1 MATQQASNSCSF
13 PSLRERDREWE
24 FDVFINFRGP
34 ETRYG
39 FTGYLHKAFCEKGIR
54 TFMDAENLISGNKI
68 LETFD
73 RAIESSR
80 IGIIVFSAH
89 YADTDFLLRELV
101 KLLECSRRKGQFI
114 LPIFY
119 YMDPGDVRHQR
130 GSYEKAMAVHEER
143 FKDEVPI
150 WRAALRDA
158 ANLCGLHFKGDEFEY
173 EFIERTS
180 KQVLAIL
187 KEDTLP
193 VVADYPVR
201 AESQVKSFSNPRQ
214 YQHHVFLNFRGC
226 DTRYRFTGSLYKALQ
241 DKKIHTFM
249 DDVGLHRG
257 NDISRT
263 LIQAIKGS
271 RIAIIVFSE
280 NYADSS
286 YCLDELVKI
295 LECHESDGQFVL
307 PVFYDIYHDHVRY
320 HTGSYGKAMAKHEE
334 KFKDD
339 LSKVEK
345 WKQALFQAANFTGFV
360 FEGKQYEHEFI
371 GKIVEVVSREIKRVA
386 LPVADYLTGLESQVS
401 VVKSLLFSDGYD
413 GVQVVGIHG
422 NAGSGKTKVAHA
434 IYHLIS
440 NGFESICFLENVREN
455 SYNHGLVYLQNM
467 LLSNVFERKNLK
479 ATSFEQGISTIKHWL
494 QQKKILLI
502 LDDVDKPEQ
511 LQALAGKPDWFGL
524 GTRVIVTTRDKC
536 LLESHWIKRI
546 YEMENSNS
554 ESNINASPGKDN
566 REQLGEKSTSGDQ
579 VNGSLE
585 PLVSEDISLERSK
598 QASLIQAESNTE
610 VIGCNENQ
618 ADICHTHFPERID
631 NGKKEV
637 PTGNREVDMAE
648 KCFSA
653 QLESLEE
660 KKRELEEQI
669 RAIKA
674 EIAGFHS
681 RDTVAKEK
689 KRSV

>member
-1 MATQQASNSCSF
+1 MRKQWRCMRSGSRMKCQYGEPLCETQPTYAAYISKGMYQFDTCLNLLLMLTSLSN
-13 PSLRERDREWE
+13 
-24 FDVFINFRGP
+24 
-34 ETRYG
+34 T
-39 FTGYLHKAFCEKGIR
+39 
-54 TFMDAENLISGNKI
+54 
-68 LETFD
+68 
-73 RAIESSR
+73 
-80 IGIIVFSAH
+80 
-89 YADTDFLLRELV
+89 
-101 KLLECSRRKGQFI
+101 
-114 LPIFY
+114 
-119 YMDPGDVRHQR
+119 
-130 GSYEKAMAVHEER
+130 
-143 FKDEVPI
+143 
-150 WRAALRDA
+150 
-158 ANLCGLHFKGDEFEY
+158 LCRDEFEY

-455 SYNHGLVYLQNM
+455 SYKHGLVYLQNM

-494 QQKKILLI
+494 QQKKFLLI

-536 LLESHWIKRI
+536 LLESHGIKRI

-637 PTGNREVDMAE
+637 PNGNKEVDMAE

-660 KKRELEEQI
+660 KKRELEEEI

-674 EIAGFHS
+674 EIAGFQR

>member
-13 PSLRERDREWE
+13 PSLREWE

-54 TFMDAENLISGNKI
+54 TFMDAEDLISGNKI

-73 RAIESSR
+73 RAIETSR

-158 ANLCGLHFKGDEFEY
+158 ANLSGLHYKGDEFEY

-180 KQVLAIL
+180 KQVLAFL

-201 AESQVKSFSNPRQ
+201 AESQVKSSSSFSNPRQ

-241 DKKIHTFM
+241 DNKIHTFM

-271 RIAIIVFSE
+271 RIAIIVFSQ

-339 LSKVEK
+339 LSRVEK

-386 LPVADYLTGLESQVS
+386 LPVADYPAGLESQVLE
-401 VVKSLLFSDGYD
+401 VKSLLFSDGYG
-413 GVQVVGIHG
+413 GVHMVGIHG
-422 NAGSGKTKVAHA
+422 NGGSGKTTVAHA

-455 SYNHGLVYLQNM
+455 SYKHGLVYLQNM

-479 ATSFEQGISTIKHWL
+479 STSFDQGISTIKHRL
-494 QQKKILLI
+494 QQKRILLI

-511 LQALAGKPDWFGL
+511 LQAVAGKPDWFGL

-536 LLESHWIKRI
+536 LLESHGIERI

-554 ESNINASPGKDN
+554 ESNIKASPGKDN

-579 VNGSLE
+579 VNGLLE

-637 PTGNREVDMAE
+637 PNGNREVDMAE

-660 KKRELEEQI
+660 KKRELKEQI